1 MTVNQIY
8 TLMNTV
14 TGEILGKSDIVAEDL
29 SNVVDI
35 GKELFS
41 NTDVDNYV
49 KSLVNHIGKVI
60 FVNRPYAGNV
70 PSMIMDAWEFG
81 SVLEKIQADMPAATE
96 NKSWEL
102 TDGQSY
108 DPNVFYQPKVSA
120 KFFNSRVTFEVPMSF
135 TEKQVKD
142 SFSSASLLRLTH

>member
-29 SNVVDI
+29 SNVVDL

-70 PSMIMDAWEFG
+70 LA
-81 SVLEKIQADMPAATE
+81 
-96 NKSWEL
+96 
-102 TDGQSY
+102 
-108 DPNVFYQPKVSA
+108 
-120 KFFNSRVTFEVPMSF
+120 
-135 TEKQVKD
+135 
-142 SFSSASLLRLTH
+142 